1 MVGLSGKTLFNIA
14 MTPTTL
20 FNRYLWLIEL
30 LSCSKGLSK
39 SEIDSRWANS
49 VFNDDGKG
57 TIPRRTFIRMKDN
70 ILSLFDIQIVYD
82 RKEKKYHIEND
93 ISGCNKNT
101 QFLLSAFAVN
111 QMVSEN
117 RDLADRI
124 LLEDTPAGSNIF
136 LPEITTAMR
145 ENRRLSITYQNYE
158 MQTAREFEIE
168 PYALRYFG
176 RRWYVLAHTDFHNS
190 LRLYALD
197 RMKDVKISDKLFK
210 PPEDFSADDYFSR
223 YFGVIVTDGKA
234 ENIQLKTTDTR
245 AKYLRSLPLHRSQKE
260 IAANLF
266 ELHLVPTDDFINA
279 VRAMETE
286 VEIVSPDWLRK
297 RLLQDAKDLVKKYC
311 KKIL

>member
-1 MVGLSGKTLFNIA
+1 
-14 MTPTTL
+14 MTPTSL
-20 FNRYLWLIEL
+20 FARYLWLIEL
-30 LSCSKGLSK
+30 LSYSKGLSK

-70 ILSLFDIQIVYD
+70 ILSLFDIQIGYD
-82 RKEKKYHIEND
+82 RKEKKYYIEND

-124 LLEDTPAGSNIF
+124 LLEDTSAGSNIF

-145 ENRRLSITYQNYE
+145 ENRRLSITYQSYE

-197 RMKDVKISDKLFK
+197 RMKDVKISDKPFK
-210 PPEDFSADDYFSR
+210 LPEDFSAEDYFSR

-245 AKYLRSLPLHRSQKE
+245 AKYLRSLPLHHSQKE

-279 VRAMETE
+279 VRAMGAE
-286 VEIVSPDWLRK
+286 VEVVSPNWLRK
-297 RLLQDAKDLVKKYC
+297 RLLQDAKDLVKKYS

>member
-1 MVGLSGKTLFNIA
+1 
-14 MTPTTL
+14 MTPTSL
-20 FNRYLWLIEL
+20 FARYLWLIEL
-30 LSCSKGLSK
+30 LSYSKGLSK
-39 SEIDSRWANS
+39 NEIDNRWANS
-49 VFNDDGKG
+49 VFNDDGKK

-70 ILSLFDIQIVYD
+70 ILCLFDIKIGYD
-82 RKEKKYHIEND
+82 RKEKKYYIEND
-93 ISGCNKNT
+93 ISECNKNT
-101 QFLLSAFAVN
+101 QFLRSAFAVN

-145 ENRRLSITYQNYE
+145 ENRRLAITYQSYE

-210 PPEDFSADDYFSR
+210 LPEDFSAEDYFSR

-234 ENIQLKTTDTR
+234 ENIQLKTSDTR
-245 AKYLRSLPLHRSQKE
+245 AKYLR
-260 IAANLF
+260 LF

-297 RLLQDAKDLVKKYC
+297 RLLQDAKDLVKKYS

>member
-30 LSCSKGLSK
+30 LSYSKGLSK

-210 PPEDFSADDYFSR
+210 LPEDFSADDYFSR

-260 IAANLF
+260 IASNLF

-279 VRAMETE
+279 VRAMGTE
-286 VEIVSPDWLRK
+286 VEIVSPDWVRK
-297 RLLQDAKDLVKKYC
+297 RLLQDAKDLVKKYS
-311 KKIL
+311 KKL

>member
-1 MVGLSGKTLFNIA
+1 
-14 MTPTTL
+14 MTPTSL
-20 FNRYLWLIEL
+20 FARYLWLIEL
-30 LSCSKGLSK
+30 LSYSKGLSK

-57 TIPRRTFIRMKDN
+57 RIPRRTFIRMKDN

-210 PPEDFSADDYFSR
+210 LPEDFSADDYFSR

-234 ENIQLKTTDTR
+234 ENIQLKTSDTR
-245 AKYLRSLPLHRSQKE
+245 AKYLRSLPLHHSQKE
-260 IAANLF
+260 IASNLF

-297 RLLQDAKDLVKKYC
+297 RLLQDAKDMVKKYS

>member
-1 MVGLSGKTLFNIA
+1 

-20 FNRYLWLIEL
+20 FKRYVWLLEL
-30 LSCSKGLSK
+30 LLDNSNGYSMK
-39 SEIDSRWANS
+39 EINELLVRN
-49 VFNDDGKG
+49 NNEE
-57 TIPRRTFIRMKDN
+57 IPRRTFIRTKEA
-70 ILSLFDIQIVYD
+70 IEDIFSVQIKYD
-82 RKEKKYHIEND
+82 RQRDKYYIEN
-93 ISGCNKNT
+93 GKET
-101 QFLLSAFAVN
+101 YEFLRSAFAVN

-124 LLEDTPAGSNIF
+124 LLEDTPTGSNVF

-197 RMKDVKISDKLFK
+197 RMKDVKISDNLFK
-210 PPEDFSADDYFSR
+210 LPEDFSADDYFSR

-260 IAANLF
+260 IANNLF

-279 VRAMETE
+279 VRAMGAE

-297 RLLQDAKDLVKKYC
+297 RLLQDAKDLVKKYS

>member
-1 MVGLSGKTLFNIA
+1 
-14 MTPTTL
+14 MTPTSL
-20 FNRYLWLIEL
+20 FARYLWLIEL
-30 LSCSKGLSK
+30 LSYSNGLSK
-39 SEIDSRWANS
+39 NEIDNRWANS
-49 VFNDDGKG
+49 VINDDGET
-57 TIPRRTFIRMKDN
+57 TIPRRTFIRMKES
-70 ILSLFDIQIVYD
+70 ISKLFDIQIGYD
-82 RKEKKYHIEND
+82 RKEDKYYIEDD

-111 QMVSEN
+111 QMISEN
-117 RDLADRI
+117 RDLTNRI

-145 ENRRLSITYQNYE
+145 ENRRLSITYQSYE
-158 MQTAREFEIE
+158 MQTAREFKIE
-168 PYALRYFG
+168 PYVLRYFG
-176 RRWYVLAHTDFHNS
+176 RRWYVLAHTDFHDS

-210 PPEDFSADDYFSR
+210 LPEDFSADDYFSR
-223 YFGVIVTDGKA
+223 YFGVIVTDAKA

-260 IAANLF
+260 IASNLF

-279 VRAMETE
+279 VRAMGAE
-286 VEIVSPDWLRK
+286 VEVVSPDWVRK
-297 RLLQDAKDLVKKYC
+297 RLLQEAKDMVKKYC

>member
-1 MVGLSGKTLFNIA
+1 
-14 MTPTTL
+14 MTPTLL

-30 LSCSKGLSK
+30 LSYSNGLSK
-39 SEIDSRWANS
+39 NEIDSRWAYS

-210 PPEDFSADDYFSR
+210 LPTDFSADDYFSR
-223 YFGVIVTDGKA
+223 YFGMIVTDGKA

-245 AKYLRSLPLHRSQKE
+245 TKYLRSLPLHHSQKE
-260 IAANLF
+260 IASNLF

-279 VRAMETE
+279 VRAMGAE

-297 RLLQDAKDLVKKYC
+297 RLLQDAKDMVKKYS

>member
-1 MVGLSGKTLFNIA
+1 
-14 MTPTTL
+14 MTPIVL

-30 LSCSKGLSK
+30 LSYSKGLSK
-39 SEIDSRWANS
+39 NEIDSHWANS
-49 VFNDDGKG
+49 VINDDGET
-57 TIPRRTFIRMKDN
+57 TIPRRTFIRMKEN
-70 ILSLFDIQIVYD
+70 ISKLFDIQIGYD
-82 RKEKKYHIEND
+82 RKEDKYYIEDD

-111 QMVSEN
+111 QMVSKN

-176 RRWYVLAHTDFHNS
+176 RRWYVLAHTDFHAS
-190 LRLYALD
+190 LYLYALD
-197 RMKDVKISDKLFK
+197 RMKAVNVSKSTFKLPK
-210 PPEDFSADDYFSR
+210 DFSAENYFSR
-223 YFGVIVTDGKA
+223 YFGVIVTDAKA
-234 ENIQLKTTDTR
+234 ENIQLKTSDTR
-245 AKYLRSLPLHRSQKE
+245 AKYLRSLPLHHSQKE
-260 IAANLF
+260 IASNLF

-279 VRAMETE
+279 VRAMGTE
-286 VEIVSPDWLRK
+286 VEVVSPDWLRK
-297 RLLQDAKDLVKKYC
+297 RLLQNAKDLVKKYS
-311 KKIL
+311 KKL

>member
-1 MVGLSGKTLFNIA
+1 

-20 FNRYLWLIEL
+20 FARYLWLIEL
-30 LSCSKGLSK
+30 LSYSKGLSK

-49 VFNDDGKG
+49 VFNDDGKK

-70 ILSLFDIQIVYD
+70 ILSLFDIKIGYD
-82 RKEKKYHIEND
+82 RKDKKYYIESD
-93 ISGCNKNT
+93 ISECNKNT
-101 QFLLSAFAVN
+101 QFLLSAFAMN

-176 RRWYVLAHTDFHNS
+176 RRWYVLAHTYFHS
-190 LRLYALD
+190 SPYLYALD
-197 RMKDVKISDKLFK
+197 RMKAVNITENTFKLPK
-210 PPEDFSADDYFSR
+210 DFSADDYFSR
-223 YFGVIVTDGKA
+223 YFGMIVTDGKA

-260 IAANLF
+260 IATNLF
-266 ELHLVPTDDFINA
+266 ELHVVPTDDFVNA
-279 VRAMETE
+279 VRAMGTE
-286 VEIVSPDWLRK
+286 VEVISPDWLRK
-297 RLLQDAKDLVKKYC
+297 KLLQEAKDMVKKYS
-311 KKIL
+311 KKKS

>member
-1 MVGLSGKTLFNIA
+1 

-20 FNRYLWLIEL
+20 FKRYVWLLEL
-30 LSCSKGLSK
+30 LLDNSNGYSMK
-39 SEIDSRWANS
+39 EINELLVRN
-49 VFNDDGKG
+49 NNEE
-57 TIPRRTFIRMKDN
+57 IPRRTFIRTKEA
-70 ILSLFDIQIVYD
+70 IEDIFSVQIKYD
-82 RKEKKYHIEND
+82 RQRDKYYIEN
-93 ISGCNKNT
+93 GKET
-101 QFLLSAFAVN
+101 YEFLRSAFAVN

-117 RDLADRI
+117 RDLAERI
-124 LLEDTPAGSNIF
+124 LLEDTSAGSNIF

-145 ENRRLSITYQNYE
+145 ENRRLSITYQSYE

-210 PPEDFSADDYFSR
+210 LPEDFSADDYFSR

-260 IAANLF
+260 IASNLF

-279 VRAMETE
+279 VRAMGKE
-286 VEIVSPDWLRK
+286 VEVISPSWLRK
-297 RLLQDAKDLVKKYC
+297 RLLQDAKDLVKKYS
-311 KKIL
+311 KKL

>member
-1 MVGLSGKTLFNIA
+1 

-30 LSCSKGLSK
+30 LSYSKGLSK

-197 RMKDVKISDKLFK
+197 RMKDVKISDNLFK
-210 PPEDFSADDYFSR
+210 LPEDFSADDYFSR
-223 YFGVIVTDGKA
+223 YFGVIVTDAKA

-245 AKYLRSLPLHRSQKE
+245 AKYLRSLPLHHSQKE
-260 IAANLF
+260 IASNLF

-279 VRAMETE
+279 VRAMGAE
-286 VEIVSPDWLRK
+286 VEVVSPDWVRK
-297 RLLQDAKDLVKKYC
+297 RLLQDAKDLVKKYS

>member
-1 MVGLSGKTLFNIA
+1 
-14 MTPTTL
+14 MTPTSV
-20 FNRYLWLIEL
+20 FSRYLWLIEL
-30 LSCSKGLSK
+30 LSYSNGLSK
-39 SEIDSRWANS
+39 NEIDSRWANS
-49 VFNDDGKG
+49 VINDDGET
-57 TIPRRTFIRMKDN
+57 TIPRRTFIRMKEN
-70 ILSLFDIQIVYD
+70 ILSLFDIKIGYD
-82 RKEKKYHIEND
+82 RKEDRYYIEND

-124 LLEDTPAGSNIF
+124 LLEDTPTGSNIF

-210 PPEDFSADDYFSR
+210 LPEDFSADDYFSR

-234 ENIQLKTTDTR
+234 ENIQLKTSDTR

-260 IAANLF
+260 IASNLF

-279 VRAMETE
+279 VRAMGTE
-286 VEIVSPDWLRK
+286 VEVVSPDWLRK
-297 RLLQDAKDLVKKYC
+297 RLLQDAKDLVKKYS

>member
-1 MVGLSGKTLFNIA
+1 

-30 LSCSKGLSK
+30 LSYSKGLSK
-39 SEIDSRWANS
+39 NEIDSRWANS
-49 VFNDDGKG
+49 VFNYDGEE
-57 TIPRRTFIRMKDN
+57 TIPRRTFIRMKEN

-82 RKEKKYHIEND
+82 RKEKKYYIEND

-124 LLEDTPAGSNIF
+124 LLEDTPTGSNIF
-136 LPEITTAMR
+136 LTEITTAMR

-197 RMKDVKISDKLFK
+197 RMKDVKISDNLFK
-210 PPEDFSADDYFSR
+210 LPEDFSADDYFSR
-223 YFGVIVTDGKA
+223 YFGVIVTDGKT

-245 AKYLRSLPLHRSQKE
+245 AKYLRSLPLHHSQKE

-286 VEIVSPDWLRK
+286 VEVISPDWLRK
-297 RLLQDAKDLVKKYC
+297 KLLQEAKDMVKKYS
-311 KKIL
+311 KKNL

>member
-1 MVGLSGKTLFNIA
+1 

-20 FNRYLWLIEL
+20 FKRYVWLLEL
-30 LSCSKGLSK
+30 LLDNSNGYSMK
-39 SEIDSRWANS
+39 EINELLVRN
-49 VFNDDGKG
+49 NNEE
-57 TIPRRTFIRMKDN
+57 IPRRTFIRTKEA
-70 ILSLFDIQIVYD
+70 IEDIFSVQIKYD
-82 RKEKKYHIEND
+82 RQRDKYYIEN
-93 ISGCNKNT
+93 GKET
-101 QFLLSAFAVN
+101 YEFLLSAFAVN

-124 LLEDTPAGSNIF
+124 LLENTPAGSNIF

-176 RRWYVLAHTDFHNS
+176 RRWYVLAHTNFHNS

-197 RMKDVKISDKLFK
+197 RMKDVKISDNLFK
-210 PPEDFSADDYFSR
+210 LPEDFSADDYFSR
-223 YFGVIVTDGKA
+223 YFGVIVTDAKA
-234 ENIQLKTTDTR
+234 ENIQLKTSDTR

-260 IAANLF
+260 IANNLF
-266 ELHLVPTDDFINA
+266 ELHLVPTDDFINT

-297 RLLQDAKDLVKKYC
+297 RLLQDAKDLVKKYS
-311 KKIL
+311 KKL

>member
-1 MVGLSGKTLFNIA
+1 

-20 FNRYLWLIEL
+20 FARYLWLIEL
-30 LSCSKGLSK
+30 LSYSNGLSK
-39 SEIDSRWANS
+39 NEIDSCWANS
-49 VFNDDGKG
+49 VINDDGET
-57 TIPRRTFIRMKDN
+57 TIPRRTFIRMKES
-70 ILSLFDIQIVYD
+70 ISKLFDIQIVYD
-82 RKEKKYHIEND
+82 RKEDRYYIETD
-93 ISGCNKNT
+93 ISGYNKNT

-124 LLEDTPAGSNIF
+124 LLENTPTGSNIF

-210 PPEDFSADDYFSR
+210 LPEDFSADDYFSR

-260 IAANLF
+260 IASNLF

-297 RLLQDAKDLVKKYC
+297 RLLQDAKDLVKKYS
-311 KKIL
+311 KKL

>member
-1 MVGLSGKTLFNIA
+1 
-14 MTPTTL
+14 MTPTSL
-20 FNRYLWLIEL
+20 FARYLWLIEL
-30 LSCSKGLSK
+30 LSYSNGLSK
-39 SEIDSRWANS
+39 NEIDSRWANS
-49 VFNDDGKG
+49 VINDDGET
-57 TIPRRTFIRMKDN
+57 TIPRRTFIRMKES
-70 ILSLFDIQIVYD
+70 ISKLFDIQIGYD
-82 RKEKKYHIEND
+82 RKEDRYYIEDD

-111 QMVSEN
+111 QMFSEN

-158 MQTAREFEIE
+158 MRTAREFEIE

-176 RRWYVLAHTDFHNS
+176 RRWYVLAHTGFHDS

-210 PPEDFSADDYFSR
+210 LQEDFSADDFFSR
-223 YFGVIVTDGKA
+223 YFGVIVTDAKA

-245 AKYLRSLPLHRSQKE
+245 AKYLRSLPLHHSQKE

-286 VEIVSPDWLRK
+286 VEMISPDWLRK
-297 RLLQDAKDLVKKYC
+297 KLLQEAKDMVKKYS
-311 KKIL
+311 KKNL

>member
-1 MVGLSGKTLFNIA
+1 

-30 LSCSKGLSK
+30 LSYSKGLSK
-39 SEIDSRWANS
+39 NEIDSRWANS
-49 VFNDDGKG
+49 VINDDGET

-82 RKEKKYHIEND
+82 RKEKKYYIEND

-176 RRWYVLAHTDFHNS
+176 RRWYVLAHTDFHDS
-190 LRLYALD
+190 LYLYALD
-197 RMKDVKISDKLFK
+197 RMKAVNVTKSTFELPK
-210 PPEDFSADDYFSR
+210 DFSADDYFSR
-223 YFGVIVTDGKA
+223 YFGVIVTDAKA

-260 IAANLF
+260 IASNLF
-266 ELHLVPTDDFINA
+266 ELHVVPTDDFINV
-279 VRAMETE
+279 VRAMGTE
-286 VEIVSPDWLRK
+286 VEVISPDWLRK
-297 RLLQDAKDLVKKYC
+297 KLLQEAKDMVKKYS
-311 KKIL
+311 KKKS

>member
-1 MVGLSGKTLFNIA
+1 
-14 MTPTTL
+14 MTPITL

-30 LSCSKGLSK
+30 LSYSKGLSK
-39 SEIDSRWANS
+39 NEIDSRWEKLSLNE
-49 VFNDDGKG
+49 KG
-57 TIPRRTFIRMKDN
+57 EKSIPRRTFIRMKDN
-70 ILSLFDIQIVYD
+70 ILSLFDIQIGYD
-82 RKEKKYHIEND
+82 RKEKKYYIEND

-111 QMVSEN
+111 QMFSEN

-210 PPEDFSADDYFSR
+210 LPEDFSADDYFSR
-223 YFGVIVTDGKA
+223 YFGVIVTDAKA
-234 ENIQLKTTDTR
+234 ENIQLKTTYTC
-245 AKYLRSLPLHRSQKE
+245 AKYLRSLPLHHSQKE

-279 VRAMETE
+279 VRAMGAE
-286 VEIVSPDWLRK
+286 VEIVSPDWVRK
-297 RLLQDAKDLVKKYC
+297 RLLQDAKDLVKKYS
-311 KKIL
+311 KKL

>member
-1 MVGLSGKTLFNIA
+1 
-14 MTPTTL
+14 MTPIVL

-30 LSCSKGLSK
+30 LSYSNGLSK
-39 SEIDSRWANS
+39 NEIDSRWANS

-70 ILSLFDIQIVYD
+70 ILNLFDIKIGYD
-82 RKEKKYHIEND
+82 RKDKKYYIEND
-93 ISGCNKNT
+93 ISRCNKNT

-111 QMVSEN
+111 QMLSEN

-124 LLEDTPAGSNIF
+124 LLEDTPTGSNIF
-136 LPEITTAMR
+136 LPEITTAML
-145 ENRRLSITYQNYE
+145 ENRRLSITYQSYE

-210 PPEDFSADDYFSR
+210 LPTDFSADDYFSR

-234 ENIQLKTTDTR
+234 ENIQLKTSDTR

-279 VRAMETE
+279 LRAMGAE

-297 RLLQDAKDLVKKYC
+297 RLLQDAKDMVKKYS
-311 KKIL
+311 KKL

>member
-1 MVGLSGKTLFNIA
+1 
-14 MTPTTL
+14 MTPTSL
-20 FNRYLWLIEL
+20 FSRYLWLIEL
-30 LSCSKGLSK
+30 LSYSNGLSK
-39 SEIDSRWANS
+39 NEIDSRWANS
-49 VFNDDGKG
+49 VINDDGET
-57 TIPRRTFIRMKDN
+57 TIPRRTFIRMKES
-70 ILSLFDIQIVYD
+70 ISKLFDIQIGYD
-82 RKEKKYHIEND
+82 RKEDKYYIETD
-93 ISGCNKNT
+93 ISGYNKNT

-210 PPEDFSADDYFSR
+210 LPEDFSADDYFSR

-245 AKYLRSLPLHRSQKE
+245 AKYLRSLPLHHSQKE

-266 ELHLVPTDDFINA
+266 DLHLVPTDDFINA

-297 RLLQDAKDLVKKYC
+297 RLLQDAKDLVKKYS

>member
-1 MVGLSGKTLFNIA
+1 
-14 MTPTTL
+14 MTPTSL
-20 FNRYLWLIEL
+20 FARYLWLIEL
-30 LSCSKGLSK
+30 LSYSNGLSK
-39 SEIDSRWANS
+39 NEIDSRWANS
-49 VFNDDGKG
+49 VINDDGET
-57 TIPRRTFIRMKDN
+57 TIPRRTFIRMKEN
-70 ILSLFDIQIVYD
+70 ILSLFDIQIGYD
-82 RKEKKYHIEND
+82 RKDKKYYIEND

-145 ENRRLSITYQNYE
+145 ENRRLAITYQSYE

-197 RMKDVKISDKLFK
+197 RMKDVKISDNLFK
-210 PPEDFSADDYFSR
+210 LPEDFSADDYFSR
-223 YFGVIVTDGKA
+223 YLGVIVTDGKT

-245 AKYLRSLPLHRSQKE
+245 AKYLRSLPLHHSQKE

-286 VEIVSPDWLRK
+286 VEILSPNWLRK
-297 RLLQDAKDLVKKYC
+297 RLLQDAKDLVKKYS
-311 KKIL
+311 KKL

>member
-1 MVGLSGKTLFNIA
+1 
-14 MTPTTL
+14 MTPTLL

-30 LSCSKGLSK
+30 LSYSKGLSK
-39 SEIDSRWANS
+39 NEIDSRWANS
-49 VFNDDGKG
+49 VFNDDGKK

-70 ILSLFDIQIVYD
+70 ILNLFDIKIGYD
-82 RKEKKYHIEND
+82 RKDKKYYIEND
-93 ISGCNKNT
+93 ISECNKNT

-176 RRWYVLAHTDFHNS
+176 RRWYVLAHNGFLDS

-210 PPEDFSADDYFSR
+210 LPEDFSADDYFSR

-260 IAANLF
+260 IASNLF
-266 ELHLVPTDDFINA
+266 ELHLVLTDDFINA
-279 VRAMETE
+279 VRAMGTE
-286 VEIVSPDWLRK
+286 VEVLGPKWLRK
-297 RLLQDAKDLVKKYC
+297 RLLQEAKDMVKKYS
-311 KKIL
+311 KKL

>member
-1 MVGLSGKTLFNIA
+1 

-20 FNRYLWLIEL
+20 FARYLWLIEL
-30 LSCSKGLSK
+30 LSYSKGLSK
-39 SEIDSRWANS
+39 NEIDNRWANS
-49 VFNDDGKG
+49 VFNYDGEE
-57 TIPRRTFIRMKDN
+57 TIPRRTFIRMKEN

-82 RKEKKYHIEND
+82 RKEKKYYIEND

-210 PPEDFSADDYFSR
+210 LPEDFSAEDYFSR

-260 IAANLF
+260 IASNLF

-286 VEIVSPDWLRK
+286 VEVVSPDWLRK
-297 RLLQDAKDLVKKYC
+297 RLLQDAKDLVKKYS
-311 KKIL
+311 KKL

>member
-1 MVGLSGKTLFNIA
+1 

-30 LSCSKGLSK
+30 LSYSKGLSK
-39 SEIDSRWANS
+39 NEIDNRWANS
-49 VFNDDGKG
+49 VFNYDGEE

-70 ILSLFDIQIVYD
+70 ILSLFDIQIGYD
-82 RKEKKYHIEND
+82 RKEKKYYIEND

-176 RRWYVLAHTDFHNS
+176 RRWYVLAHTDFHAS

-197 RMKDVKISDKLFK
+197 RMDDVKITNKFFKL
-210 PPEDFSADDYFSR
+210 PADFYADDYFSR

-260 IAANLF
+260 IASNLF
-266 ELHLVPTDDFINA
+266 ELHLVLTDDFINT
-279 VRAMETE
+279 VRAMGAE
-286 VEIVSPDWLRK
+286 VEVVSPDWLRK
-297 RLLQDAKDLVKKYC
+297 RLLQDAKDLVKKYS
-311 KKIL
+311 KKL

>member
-1 MVGLSGKTLFNIA
+1 MKEIN
-14 MTPTTL
+14 
-20 FNRYLWLIEL
+20 EL
-30 LSCSKGLSK
+30 LVRNNN
-39 SEIDSRWANS
+39 EE
-49 VFNDDGKG
+49 
-57 TIPRRTFIRMKDN
+57 IPRRTFIRTKEA
-70 ILSLFDIQIVYD
+70 IEDIFSVQIKYD
-82 RKEKKYHIEND
+82 RQRDKYYIEN
-93 ISGCNKNT
+93 GKET
-101 QFLLSAFAVN
+101 YEFLRSAFAVN

-124 LLEDTPAGSNIF
+124 LLEDTPTGSNVF

-210 PPEDFSADDYFSR
+210 LPEDFSADDYFSR

-234 ENIQLKTTDTR
+234 ENIQLKTSDTR

-260 IAANLF
+260 IASNLF

-279 VRAMETE
+279 VRAMGTE
-286 VEIVSPDWLRK
+286 VEVLSPDWVRK
-297 RLLQDAKDLVKKYC
+297 RLLQDAKDLVKKYS
-311 KKIL
+311 KKL

>member
-1 MVGLSGKTLFNIA
+1 

-30 LSCSKGLSK
+30 LSYSNGLSK
-39 SEIDSRWANS
+39 NEIDSRWANS
-49 VFNDDGKG
+49 VINDDGET
-57 TIPRRTFIRMKDN
+57 TIPRRTFIRMKEN

-82 RKEKKYHIEND
+82 RKEDKYYIETD
-93 ISGCNKNT
+93 ISGYNKNT

-210 PPEDFSADDYFSR
+210 LPEDFSAEDYFSR

-234 ENIQLKTTDTR
+234 ENIQLKTSDTR

-260 IAANLF
+260 IASNLF

-279 VRAMETE
+279 VRAMGTE
-286 VEIVSPDWLRK
+286 VEIVSPDWVRK
-297 RLLQDAKDLVKKYC
+297 RLLQEAKDMVKKYS
-311 KKIL
+311 KKL

>member
-1 MVGLSGKTLFNIA
+1 
-14 MTPTTL
+14 MTPTSL
-20 FNRYLWLIEL
+20 FARYLWLIEL
-30 LSCSKGLSK
+30 LSYSKGLSK
-39 SEIDSRWANS
+39 NEIDNRWANS
-49 VFNDDGKG
+49 VFNDDGKK

-70 ILSLFDIQIVYD
+70 ILCLFDIKIGYD
-82 RKEKKYHIEND
+82 RKEKKYYIEND
-93 ISGCNKNT
+93 ISECNKNT
-101 QFLLSAFAVN
+101 QFLRSAFAVN

-145 ENRRLSITYQNYE
+145 ENRRLAITYQSYE

-210 PPEDFSADDYFSR
+210 LPEDFSAEDYFSR

-234 ENIQLKTTDTR
+234 ENIQLKTSDTR

-260 IAANLF
+260 IASNLF

-297 RLLQDAKDLVKKYC
+297 RLLQDAKDLVKKYS

>member
-1 MVGLSGKTLFNIA
+1 
-14 MTPTTL
+14 MTPIVL

-30 LSCSKGLSK
+30 LSYSKGLSK

-49 VFNDDGKG
+49 VINDDGET

-210 PPEDFSADDYFSR
+210 LPEDFSAEDYFSR
-223 YFGVIVTDGKA
+223 YFGVIVTDAKA

-260 IAANLF
+260 IASNLF

-279 VRAMETE
+279 VRAMGAE

-297 RLLQDAKDLVKKYC
+297 RLLQDAKDLVKKYS
-311 KKIL
+311 KKL

>member
-1 MVGLSGKTLFNIA
+1 
-14 MTPTTL
+14 MTPTLL

-30 LSCSKGLSK
+30 LSYSNGLSK
-39 SEIDSRWANS
+39 NEIDSRWAYS
-49 VFNDDGKG
+49 VFNDDGKK

-70 ILSLFDIQIVYD
+70 ILCLFDIKIGYD
-82 RKEKKYHIEND
+82 RKEKKYYIEND
-93 ISGCNKNT
+93 ISECNKNT

-210 PPEDFSADDYFSR
+210 LPEDFSAEDYFSR
-223 YFGVIVTDGKA
+223 YFGVIVTDAKA

-260 IAANLF
+260 IASNLF
-266 ELHLVPTDDFINA
+266 ELHFVPTDDFINA
-279 VRAMETE
+279 VRAMGAE
-286 VEIVSPDWLRK
+286 VEVVSPDWLRK
-297 RLLQDAKDLVKKYC
+297 RLLQDAKDLVKKYS
-311 KKIL
+311 KKL

>member
-1 MVGLSGKTLFNIA
+1 
-14 MTPTTL
+14 MTPTSL
-20 FNRYLWLIEL
+20 FARYLWLIEL
-30 LSCSKGLSK
+30 LSYSNGLSK
-39 SEIDSRWANS
+39 NEIDSCWANS
-49 VFNDDGKG
+49 VINDDGET
-57 TIPRRTFIRMKDN
+57 TIPRRTFIRMKES
-70 ILSLFDIQIVYD
+70 ISKLFDIQIGYD
-82 RKEKKYHIEND
+82 RKEDRYYIEDD

-176 RRWYVLAHTDFHNS
+176 RRWYVLAHTGFHNS

-210 PPEDFSADDYFSR
+210 LPEDFSAEDYFSR
-223 YFGVIVTDGKA
+223 YFGVIVTDAKA
-234 ENIQLKTTDTR
+234 ENIQLKTSDTR

-260 IAANLF
+260 IASNLF

-286 VEIVSPDWLRK
+286 VEIVSPNWLRN
-297 RLLQDAKDLVKKYC
+297 RLLQDAKDLVKKYS
-311 KKIL
+311 KKL

>member
-1 MVGLSGKTLFNIA
+1 

-20 FNRYLWLIEL
+20 FKRYVWLLEL
-30 LSCSKGLSK
+30 LLDNSNGYSMK
-39 SEIDSRWANS
+39 EINELLVRN
-49 VFNDDGKG
+49 NNEE
-57 TIPRRTFIRMKDN
+57 IPRRTFIRTKEA
-70 ILSLFDIQIVYD
+70 IEDIFSVQIKYD
-82 RKEKKYHIEND
+82 RQRDKYYIEN
-93 ISGCNKNT
+93 GKET
-101 QFLLSAFAVN
+101 YEFLRSAFAVN

-145 ENRRLSITYQNYE
+145 ENRRLSITYQSYE

-210 PPEDFSADDYFSR
+210 LPEDFSADDYFSR

-234 ENIQLKTTDTR
+234 ENIQLKTSDTR

-260 IAANLF
+260 IASNLF

-279 VRAMETE
+279 VRAMGAE

-297 RLLQDAKDLVKKYC
+297 RLLQDAKDLVKKYS
-311 KKIL
+311 KKL

>member
-1 MVGLSGKTLFNIA
+1 
-14 MTPTTL
+14 MTPTSL
-20 FNRYLWLIEL
+20 FSRYLWLIEL
-30 LSCSKGLSK
+30 LSYSNGLSK
-39 SEIDSRWANS
+39 NEIDSRWANS
-49 VFNDDGKG
+49 VLNDDGET

-101 QFLLSAFAVN
+101 QFLRSAFAVN

-117 RDLADRI
+117 RDLAERI
-124 LLEDTPAGSNIF
+124 LLEDTSAGSNIF

-145 ENRRLSITYQNYE
+145 ENRRLSITYQSYE

-197 RMKDVKISDKLFK
+197 RMKDVKISDNLFK
-210 PPEDFSADDYFSR
+210 LPEDFSADDYFSR

-234 ENIQLKTTDTR
+234 ENIQLKTSDTR
-245 AKYLRSLPLHRSQKE
+245 AKYLRSLPLHHSQKE

-297 RLLQDAKDLVKKYC
+297 RLLQDAKDLVKKYS
-311 KKIL
+311 KKL

>member
-1 MVGLSGKTLFNIA
+1 

-20 FNRYLWLIEL
+20 FKRYVWLLEL
-30 LSCSKGLSK
+30 LLDNSNGYSMK
-39 SEIDSRWANS
+39 EINELLVRN
-49 VFNDDGKG
+49 NNEE
-57 TIPRRTFIRMKDN
+57 IPRRTFIRTKEA
-70 ILSLFDIQIVYD
+70 IEDIFSVQIKYD
-82 RKEKKYHIEND
+82 RQRDKYYIEN
-93 ISGCNKNT
+93 GKET
-101 QFLLSAFAVN
+101 YEFLRSAFAVN

-124 LLEDTPAGSNIF
+124 LLEDTPTGSNVF

-210 PPEDFSADDYFSR
+210 LPEDFSADDYFSR

-245 AKYLRSLPLHRSQKE
+245 AKYLRSLPLHHSQKE
-260 IAANLF
+260 IASNLF

-279 VRAMETE
+279 VRAMGKE
-286 VEIVSPDWLRK
+286 VEVISPSWLRK
-297 RLLQDAKDLVKKYC
+297 RLLQEAKDMVKKYS
-311 KKIL
+311 KKL

>member
-1 MVGLSGKTLFNIA
+1 
-14 MTPTTL
+14 MTPTSI
-20 FNRYLWLIEL
+20 FARYLWLIEL
-30 LSCSKGLSK
+30 LSYSKGLSK
-39 SEIDSRWANS
+39 NEIDSRWANS
-49 VFNDDGKG
+49 VINDDGET

-70 ILSLFDIQIVYD
+70 ILCLFDIKIEYD
-82 RKEKKYHIEND
+82 RKEKKYYIEND

-124 LLEDTPAGSNIF
+124 LLENTPTGSNIF

-145 ENRRLSITYQNYE
+145 ENRRLSITYQSYE

-197 RMKDVKISDKLFK
+197 RMNDVKISDKLFK
-210 PPEDFSADDYFSR
+210 LPTDFSADDYFSR
-223 YFGVIVTDGKA
+223 YFGMIVTDGKA
-234 ENIQLKTTDTR
+234 ENIQLKTSDTR

-260 IAANLF
+260 IASNLF

-279 VRAMETE
+279 VRAMGTE
-286 VEIVSPDWLRK
+286 VEVVSPDWLRK
-297 RLLQDAKDLVKKYC
+297 RLLKEAKDLVKKYS

>member
-1 MVGLSGKTLFNIA
+1 

-20 FNRYLWLIEL
+20 FKRYVWLLEL
-30 LSCSKGLSK
+30 LLDNSNGYSMK
-39 SEIDSRWANS
+39 EINELLVRN
-49 VFNDDGKG
+49 NNEE
-57 TIPRRTFIRMKDN
+57 IPRRTFIRTKEA
-70 ILSLFDIQIVYD
+70 IEDIFSVQIKYD
-82 RKEKKYHIEND
+82 RQRDKYYIEN
-93 ISGCNKNT
+93 GKET
-101 QFLLSAFAVN
+101 YEFLRSAFAVN

-117 RDLADRI
+117 RDLAERI
-124 LLEDTPAGSNIF
+124 LLEDTSAGSNIF

-145 ENRRLSITYQNYE
+145 ENRRLSITYQSYE

-210 PPEDFSADDYFSR
+210 LPEDFSADDYFSR

-260 IAANLF
+260 IASNLF

-279 VRAMETE
+279 VRAMGAE
-286 VEIVSPDWLRK
+286 VEVVSPDWVRK
-297 RLLQDAKDLVKKYC
+297 RLLQEAKDMVKKYS
-311 KKIL
+311 KKL

>member
-1 MVGLSGKTLFNIA
+1 
-14 MTPTTL
+14 MTPTSV

-30 LSCSKGLSK
+30 LSYSKGLSK

-49 VFNDDGKG
+49 VINDDGET

-70 ILSLFDIQIVYD
+70 ILCLFDIKIGYD
-82 RKEKKYHIEND
+82 RKDKKYYIEND
-93 ISGCNKNT
+93 ISRCNKNT
-101 QFLLSAFAVN
+101 QFLRSAFAVN

-210 PPEDFSADDYFSR
+210 LPEDFSAEDYFSR

-260 IAANLF
+260 IASNLF

-279 VRAMETE
+279 VRAMGAE
-286 VEIVSPDWLRK
+286 VEIVSPDWVRK
-297 RLLQDAKDLVKKYC
+297 RLLHDAKDLVKKYS
-311 KKIL
+311 KKL

>member
-1 MVGLSGKTLFNIA
+1 

-30 LSCSKGLSK
+30 LSYSKGLSK

-49 VFNDDGKG
+49 VFNDDGKK

-70 ILSLFDIQIVYD
+70 ILNLFDIKIGYD
-82 RKEKKYHIEND
+82 RKDKKYYIEND
-93 ISGCNKNT
+93 ISECNKNT

-124 LLEDTPAGSNIF
+124 LLEDTPTGSNVF

-197 RMKDVKISDKLFK
+197 RMKDVKISDKLFIL
-210 PPEDFSADDYFSR
+210 PEDFSADDYFSR

-234 ENIQLKTTDTR
+234 ENIQLKTSDTR

-260 IAANLF
+260 IASNLF

-286 VEIVSPDWLRK
+286 VEMISPDWLRK
-297 RLLQDAKDLVKKYC
+297 KLLQEAKDMVKKYS
-311 KKIL
+311 KKL